1 MRIQAYALLE
11 FLERDS
17 LGIADADGKVAGVV
31 FDGVDHF
38 LWERRAVELSLAI
51 EVIDNTDQAA
61 NGVLDD
67 NPRIGGEFL
76 SLIAEDGLPHVGYD
90 GADFQRNAFLAAALH
105 HKAKALRALGEQR
118 FR

>member
-1 MRIQAYALLE
+1 MRIQAYALFE

-17 LGIADADGKVAGVV
+17 LGIADADSEVMGVV

-51 EVIDNTDQAA
+51 EIIDNTDQAA
-61 NGVLDD
+61 DGILDD
-67 NPRIGGEFL
+67 DPRIGGQLFPL
-76 SLIAEDGLPHVGYD
+76 VAEDGLPHVGYD

-105 HKAKALRALGEQR
+105 HKAKALRALGQQY